1 MFKIFKKKK
10 VDLEKGRKI
19 FFEAGGSRFT
29 IDREYGPEYWD
40 CSIPKDIEEKWK
52 EEIKKIE
59 DKKNN

>member
-1 MFKIFKKKK
+1 M
-10 VDLEKGRKI
+10 DLEKGRKI